1 MFECGVISTE
11 YFGNSLGFGTRCEW
25 DIYKSAPRQPVRMKF
40 FFFWEMC
47 MSAPT
52 NHAWDRPARETCE
65 TADASNL
72 PREVDLKLSQQLPEM
87 QSRDHRCGAGS
98 STTSLSLVSRV

>member
-40 FFFWEMC
+40 FFFGRCVCQHPQIMRGI
-47 MSAPT
+47 AL
-52 NHAWDRPARETCE
+52 RG
-65 TADASNL
+65 
-72 PREVDLKLSQQLPEM
+72 KLVKQLTRQIYLEK
-87 QSRDHRCGAGS
+87 
-98 STTSLSLVSRV
+98 